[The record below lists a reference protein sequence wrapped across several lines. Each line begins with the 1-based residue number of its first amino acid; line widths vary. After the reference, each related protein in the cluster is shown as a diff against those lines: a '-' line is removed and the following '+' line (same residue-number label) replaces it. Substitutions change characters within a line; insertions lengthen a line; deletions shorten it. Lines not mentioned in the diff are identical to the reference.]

1 MAMLEHDT
9 ADVVAVSRPE
19 RHLGD
24 TGRRRAELSSST
36 ELDAQCDK
44 LADVAR
50 NWRCPYARSL
60 LLAPATDAA
69 VPGAVP
75 DPPAPKWPPVAF
87 GFVLFAEQRAVDV
100 RDLACA
106 DGLRRTPV
114 GREST
119 VARFVNGPR
128 LVLAVRAQRT
138 QLVQLDKNSNT
149 AVNAAVKLPSKRR
162 WVPTGARLEGPK
174 LEPEEPRAD
183 VGFPDRRPG
192 VFEHLR
198 HSVWLL

>member
-1 MAMLEHDT
+1 M
-9 ADVVAVSRPE
+9 
-19 RHLGD
+19 
-24 TGRRRAELSSST
+24 
-36 ELDAQCDK
+36 
-44 LADVAR
+44 
-50 NWRCPYARSL
+50 
-60 LLAPATDAA
+60 
-69 VPGAVP
+69 
-75 DPPAPKWPPVAF
+75 
-87 GFVLFAEQRAVDV
+87 LFAEQRAVDV

-149 AVNAAVKLPSKRR
+149 AVNAVVKLPSKRR
-162 WVPTGARLEGPK
+162 WIPTGARLEGPK

-192 VFEHLR
+192 VFEHGTLFGFYDI
-198 HSVWLL
+198 